1 MGPVQRSGP
10 APVGIPQLDEQH
22 RELHRLLLRLTAT
35 LEKDPGGALPEYRF
49 IQLAEETSAHFKSE
63 EAFLQAVGYP
73 DLAAHRLE
81 HREII
86 QRFWENQVRWDAPCA
101 PPLADLVEAF
111 ADSVQRHLESAD
123 RAFTAWLESR

>member
-1 MGPVQRSGP
+1 M
-10 APVGIPQLDEQH
+10 
-22 RELHRLLLRLTAT
+22 HRLLLRLTAT

-111 ADSVQRHLESAD
+111 ADRCSGTWNPPTGPSRHGLNPGSGAD
-123 RAFTAWLESR
+123 AFVRIRPCAP